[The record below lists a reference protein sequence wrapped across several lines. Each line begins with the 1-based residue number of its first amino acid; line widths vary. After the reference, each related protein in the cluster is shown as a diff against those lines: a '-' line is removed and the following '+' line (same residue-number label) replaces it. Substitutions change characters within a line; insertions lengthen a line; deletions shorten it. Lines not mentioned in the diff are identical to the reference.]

1 MAINYLKDAQVHVA
15 NCNFMQTVSGVE
27 GSSQDKFMGGVC
39 DHITHFGC
47 HIEVI
52 RLLKAWG
59 GAAMLK
65 GPGENSG
72 VGMTYAPM
80 HSSTELGRFLVL
92 LKEPKRLARVL
103 MYS

>member
-1 MAINYLKDAQVHVA
+1 MAINYLKDVQVHVA

-47 HIEVI
+47 HIKVI

-59 GAAMLK
+59 GC
-65 GPGENSG
+65 
-72 VGMTYAPM
+72 YA
-80 HSSTELGRFLVL
+80 ER
-92 LKEPKRLARVL
+92 A
-103 MYS
+103 